1 VVRYVG
7 RNDFIPEFDPQKSS
21 VSVEHWIRNLEG
33 VASMHGWDER
43 TLICNCTSK
52 LGGYAKS
59 WYERQT
65 CYDISWDEWKIKLI
79 TAFPFTKNKL
89 SQIRELVNRIKTKD
103 EDPIKFYYDKLGI
116 GMSCNMSDDVIA
128 QAIVGTLGD
137 KLLEVGALSAGCHD
151 TNSLLKYLA
160 SMKTSSDCVEV
171 KPSGLFNAQNNNLNK
186 VVKCYNCGKV
196 GHKARLCGKIKQKRF
211 DDRKCNFC
219 HRTGHLE
226 ESCYKKIN
234 QSKQCSFC
242 NIKGHSVEEC
252 RKKKAQQDKHIKK
265 IQTKSCNISDTKY
278 FKTVLVNHSPAK
290 AFVDFGSSCNTMKQ
304 SFCDKLQL
312 KSAVSGNVIKGYGD
326 SLILP
331 LGVTSAP
338 LSVDGVEIETE
349 FYIVPDEIQDF
360 DILVGQ
366 PYTESPH
373 ILVVKTSTR
382 LDVYDREISPD
393 IADLCEHLDKIRL
406 YPNEDIILK
415 PGLNKVVVRSDPV
428 ASGIMKVRPNEQRE
442 PRCEKDVLG
451 GEVESQDGTAVI
463 KLINKTNE
471 LVKLNSVDC
480 VARAELTEVET
491 CVSKIGEQL
500 TKSQK
505 ESLTSLLNEFDG
517 CFSGQGMELGNCN
530 IEMTITLTKEKVIN
544 YKPYRMSYVKFLS

>member
-1 VVRYVG
+1 MGRHHKRNRSTSTSSSESSDSDRQSKSKRQKKKLKRKNNRIEALEGLIKELRKKNNNQGDTTPRVESVVRYVG

-116 GMSCNMSDDVIA
+116 GMSCNLSDDVIA

-171 KPSGLFNAQNNNLNK
+171 KPSGSQNNNLNK

-196 GHKARLCGKIKQKRF
+196 GHKAILCGKIKQKKY

-219 HRTGHLE
+219 HRTGHFE
-226 ESCYKKIN
+226 ESCFKKIN

-252 RKKKAQQDKHIKK
+252 RKKKAQQDKHIKR
-265 IQTKSCNISDTKY
+265 I
-278 FKTVLVNHSPAK
+278 
-290 AFVDFGSSCNTMKQ
+290 
-304 SFCDKLQL
+304 
-312 KSAVSGNVIKGYGD
+312 
-326 SLILP
+326 
-331 LGVTSAP
+331 
-338 LSVDGVEIETE
+338 
-349 FYIVPDEIQDF
+349 
-360 DILVGQ
+360 
-366 PYTESPH
+366 
-373 ILVVKTSTR
+373 
-382 LDVYDREISPD
+382 
-393 IADLCEHLDKIRL
+393 
-406 YPNEDIILK
+406 
-415 PGLNKVVVRSDPV
+415 
-428 ASGIMKVRPNEQRE
+428 
-442 PRCEKDVLG
+442 
-451 GEVESQDGTAVI
+451 
-463 KLINKTNE
+463 
-471 LVKLNSVDC
+471 
-480 VARAELTEVET
+480 
-491 CVSKIGEQL
+491 
-500 TKSQK
+500 
-505 ESLTSLLNEFDG
+505 
-517 CFSGQGMELGNCN
+517 
-530 IEMTITLTKEKVIN
+530 
-544 YKPYRMSYVKFLS
+544 